1 MSEAQYAD
9 IMIELANI
17 EWIQGV
23 TLDLLAAGL
32 PGRSRVVEEYRQKL
46 QRLADDIRK
55 RAEAFTQLTDSDA
68 DSAPHSDPLSAPHS
82 DTDSGRYKIR

>member
-1 MSEAQYAD
+1 MSGAQYAD

-17 EWIQGV
+17 EWIQAV
-23 TLDLLAAGL
+23 TLDMLSAVLLGK
-32 PGRSRVVEEYRQKL
+32 SRVEEEYRQKL

-55 RAEAFTQLTDSDA
+55 RAEAFYQLTDSDA
-68 DSAPHSDPLSAPHS
+68 DSAPHSDTLSAPHS